1 MSSLIVAIQMIGAF
15 CKKLKYIRRIV
26 LVTNGH
32 GTMDAEDLED
42 IVNKLKEDN
51 IQLIVL

>member
-1 MSSLIVAIQMIGAF
+1 MIATF

-32 GTMDAEDLED
+32 GTMDAEDMED
-42 IVNKLKEDN
+42 IINKIKEDN
-51 IQLIVL
+51 IQLVVL